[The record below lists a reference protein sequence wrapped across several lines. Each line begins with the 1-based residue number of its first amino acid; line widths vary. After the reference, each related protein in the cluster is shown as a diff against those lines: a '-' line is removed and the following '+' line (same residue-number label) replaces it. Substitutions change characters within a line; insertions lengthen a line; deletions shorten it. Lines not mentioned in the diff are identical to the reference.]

1 MRVWGDRVP
10 SPATGLDAFASD
22 ARLQFYG
29 GAFIEVARRVFRTVQ
44 DIDQVCLTEALREAA
59 GVGPTTNLVQV
70 MLVSSRGRSCWPTA
84 GVRSVRCR
92 QTRSPLQQMTP
103 AVSSPSVLRTVA
115 ARRQVCHSSR
125 RSCSRQGTRVACV
138 RTL

>member
-59 GVGPTTNLVQV
+59 GVGPTTERYQQSTLEQRIQNPLK
-70 MLVSSRGRSCWPTA
+70 SI
-84 GVRSVRCR
+84 VREV
-92 QTRSPLQQMTP
+92 
-103 AVSSPSVLRTVA
+103 
-115 ARRQVCHSSR
+115 
-125 RSCSRQGTRVACV
+125 
-138 RTL
+138 